1 MNQKK
6 VKSIRRQVNK
16 QTDRIKIIGLKQF
29 MNHVQNMGFRERLI
43 FGVQIIFNKVKI

>member
-16 QTDRIKIIGLKQF
+16 QTDRIKIAGLRQF
-29 MNHVQNMGFRERLI
+29 INHVQNMGFGERLV
-43 FGVQIIFNKVKI
+43 FGVQIIFNRVKI